1 MQRSSFFF
9 LFVLIGSVSTM
20 FGCAEVEVPKGPVDI
35 PSRIYT
41 ANESSNDVSVIDAGT
56 FAPVG
61 TIDAKNQSTHD
72 IAVSRD
78 GRRIYATNLASGR
91 LSVMDA
97 GTMETIASI
106 YTGQRCHVVALTN
119 DN

>member
-1 MQRSSFFF
+1 
-9 LFVLIGSVSTM
+9 M

-61 TIDAKNQSTHD
+61 TIDAKNQST
-72 IAVSRD
+72 R
-78 GRRIYATNLASGR
+78 
-91 LSVMDA
+91 
-97 GTMETIASI
+97 
-106 YTGQRCHVVALTN
+106 
-119 DN
+119 